1 MKIHELNL
9 QLEKLTKLA
18 VEKQAEHENETTETK
33 ARQIQLDRTAE
44 EFHALH
50 AERQQLVRQWQDA
63 LEGTR
68 KRDEEINAVATQ
80 YMDERGAKQAKL
92 EELQAARDALKQAN
106 DDTTEVQSKVV
117 LLERQVQARRGDLM
131 GARDRLQEFKDE
143 LEVLKNELSSGAN
156 ALQRKRAE
164 NSRLTTELEDRK
176 MALDAIRKKYQ
187 AVKRKLETTAGATEK
202 VESSAKAAEAGL
214 ANEEVML
221 KKHEAAL
228 AALKESMFKQSQ
240 ALFALR
246 QEEANLIAE
255 ISGAQAQTRN
265 LQGKIR
271 GLDGESMRQ
280 QELIYNAEF
289 QIQQMERKVARGL
302 GERSDDEKKKL
313 NAVIAEQ
320 EASLEAAREKKKMLT
335 AQCRKLHNELKQ
347 AERKQELV
355 VKQRGELGE
364 RIGELELENTSA
376 EQSLKSFVEQQQESM
391 VQHDV
396 MRLELKRLRDALNAR
411 ADEVFSLENRRQQ
424 LTLSMDERKREI
436 AVHQEV
442 QRAQMRAAEDE
453 RHKAQLEVGAR
464 KQTVEKLRA
473 KYETLVKA
481 SGVGAAA
488 DDGEEGGGGG
498 GGGDQKSQAFYLIQ
512 AAQRREELQREG
524 DELDQDIRKREKEI
538 RALEHTLEHLN
549 LRNVEFR
556 RSFAKADMNSSEAD
570 DLSQLEEQAKL
581 AQDAL
586 FRRKKELQRLQ
597 TDYEEDQRRLEQV
610 AQQGARLE
618 ERNAHLGE
626 AKTQMEAELA
636 AQADALDKAARRL
649 ERLSV
654 AHRDKLGGGAEAGVE
669 TLYEKDFRLE
679 AARDTSQNVLFT
691 LGELAKAYPEIKD
704 VLDTQL
710 RTSKLT
716 LPARPAS
723 RPGGGG
729 GGRAVPEPDAASE
742 ISMGSRGNL

>member
-1 MKIHELNL
+1 
-9 QLEKLTKLA
+9 
-18 VEKQAEHENETTETK
+18 
-33 ARQIQLDRTAE
+33 
-44 EFHALH
+44 
-50 AERQQLVRQWQDA
+50 
-63 LEGTR
+63 
-68 KRDEEINAVATQ
+68 
-80 YMDERGAKQAKL
+80 
-92 EELQAARDALKQAN
+92 
-106 DDTTEVQSKVV
+106 
-117 LLERQVQARRGDLM
+117 
-131 GARDRLQEFKDE
+131 
-143 LEVLKNELSSGAN
+143 
-156 ALQRKRAE
+156 
-164 NSRLTTELEDRK
+164 
-176 MALDAIRKKYQ
+176 
-187 AVKRKLETTAGATEK
+187 
-202 VESSAKAAEAGL
+202 
-214 ANEEVML
+214 
-221 KKHEAAL
+221 
-228 AALKESMFKQSQ
+228 
-240 ALFALR
+240 
-246 QEEANLIAE
+246 
-255 ISGAQAQTRN
+255 
-265 LQGKIR
+265 
-271 GLDGESMRQ
+271 MRQ

-320 EASLEAAREKKKMLT
+320 EASLERARDKKKMLVN
-335 AQCRKLHNELKQ
+335 QCRKLKNELKQ

-355 VKQRGELGE
+355 TKQRGELGQ

-424 LTLSMDERKREI
+424 LTLSMEERKREI

-464 KQTVEKLRA
+464 KQTVDKLRA
-473 KYETLVKA
+473 KHETLVKA
-481 SGVGAAA
+481 SGVGAMD
-488 DDGEEGGGGG
+488 DDGEDGGGGG
-498 GGGDQKSQAFYLIQ
+498 GGGDDQKSQAFYLIQ

-549 LRNVEFR
+549 LRNGEFR

-570 DLSQLEEQAKL
+570 DLAQLEEQAKL

-610 AQQGARLE
+610 GQQGARLE
-618 ERNAHLGE
+618 EHNTHLSE
-626 AKTQMEAELA
+626 ARTQMEAELD
-636 AQADALDKAARRL
+636 AQAASGGEAA
-649 ERLSV
+649 S
-654 AHRDKLGGGAEAGVE
+654 VE
-669 TLYEKDFRLE
+669 TLHEKDFRLE
-679 AARDTSQNVLFT
+679 AVRDTSQNVLFT
-691 LGELAKAYPEIKD
+691 LGELAKASPEIKD
-704 VLDTQL
+704 VLETQL
-710 RTSKLT
+710 RTAKLA

-729 GGRAVPEPDAASE
+729 GARAMPQSDAASE
-742 ISMGSRGNL
+742 ISMSSRGQL

>member
-1 MKIHELNL
+1 
-9 QLEKLTKLA
+9 
-18 VEKQAEHENETTETK
+18 
-33 ARQIQLDRTAE
+33 
-44 EFHALH
+44 
-50 AERQQLVRQWQDA
+50 
-63 LEGTR
+63 
-68 KRDEEINAVATQ
+68 
-80 YMDERGAKQAKL
+80 
-92 EELQAARDALKQAN
+92 
-106 DDTTEVQSKVV
+106 
-117 LLERQVQARRGDLM
+117 
-131 GARDRLQEFKDE
+131 
-143 LEVLKNELSSGAN
+143 
-156 ALQRKRAE
+156 
-164 NSRLTTELEDRK
+164 
-176 MALDAIRKKYQ
+176 
-187 AVKRKLETTAGATEK
+187 
-202 VESSAKAAEAGL
+202 
-214 ANEEVML
+214 
-221 KKHEAAL
+221 
-228 AALKESMFKQSQ
+228 
-240 ALFALR
+240 
-246 QEEANLIAE
+246 
-255 ISGAQAQTRN
+255 
-265 LQGKIR
+265 
-271 GLDGESMRQ
+271 MRQ

-424 LTLSMDERKREI
+424 LTLSMEERKREI

-464 KQTVEKLRA
+464 RQTVDKLRA

-481 SGVGAAA
+481 SGVGAM
-488 DDGEEGGGGG
+488 DDDDG
-498 GGGDQKSQAFYLIQ
+498 GGGDEPKSQAYYLIK

-549 LRNVEFR
+549 LRNAEFR

-570 DLSQLEEQAKL
+570 DLAQLEEQAKL

-618 ERNAHLGE
+618 EHNTHLSE
-626 AKTQMEAELA
+626 ARTQMEAELD
-636 AQADALDKAARRL
+636 AQAASGGEAA
-649 ERLSV
+649 S
-654 AHRDKLGGGAEAGVE
+654 VE
-669 TLYEKDFRLE
+669 TLHEKDFRLE
-679 AARDTSQNVLFT
+679 AVRDTSQNVLFT
-691 LGELAKAYPEIKD
+691 LGELAKASPEIKD
-704 VLDTQL
+704 VLETQL
-710 RTSKLT
+710 RTAKLA

-729 GGRAVPEPDAASE
+729 GARAMPQSDAASE
-742 ISMGSRGNL
+742 ISMSS